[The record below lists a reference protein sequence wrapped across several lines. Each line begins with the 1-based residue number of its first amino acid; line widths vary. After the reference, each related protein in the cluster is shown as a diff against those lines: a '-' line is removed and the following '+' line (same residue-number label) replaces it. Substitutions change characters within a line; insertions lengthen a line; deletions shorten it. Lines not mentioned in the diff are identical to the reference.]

1 MATMVKVQPMHLNC
15 GDQIVIQNNVHT
27 VKYIDGPD
35 RIGTYDVN
43 VIDEIHKYLS
53 SNSDQS
59 VRINDDDKNNENGS
73 ESLIIKETSNK

>member
-43 VIDEIHKYLS
+43 VIDGNG
-53 SNSDQS
+53 NSHIELVTDM
-59 VRINDDDKNNENGS
+59 VT
-73 ESLIIKETSNK
+73 IIV

>member
-15 GDQIVIQNNVHT
+15 GDQIVLQNNVHT

-43 VIDEIHKYLS
+43 VIDEQGKSHIELVT
-53 SNSDQS
+53 DL
-59 VRINDDDKNNENGS
+59 VT
-73 ESLIIKETSNK
+73 IIV

>member
-35 RIGTYDVN
+35 RIGTYDVS
-43 VIDEIHKYLS
+43 VLDEMEILTL
-53 SNSDQS
+53 N
-59 VRINDDDKNNENGS
+59 
-73 ESLIIKETSNK
+73 L

>member
-43 VIDEIHKYLS
+43 VIDENG
-53 SNSDQS
+53 NSHIELVTDM
-59 VRINDDDKNNENGS
+59 VT
-73 ESLIIKETSNK
+73 IIV

>member
-15 GDQIVIQNNVHT
+15 GDLIVVHNNVHT

-43 VIDEIHKYLS
+43 VIDEHG
-53 SNSDQS
+53 NSHIELVTDM
-59 VRINDDDKNNENGS
+59 VT
-73 ESLIIKETSNK
+73 IIV

>member
-1 MATMVKVQPMHLNC
+1 MATLIKVQPMHLNC

-43 VIDEIHKYLS
+43 VIDE
-53 SNSDQS
+53 
-59 VRINDDDKNNENGS
+59 NGFS
-73 ESLIIKETSNK
+73 HIELVTDLVTIIM

>member
-35 RIGTYDVN
+35 RIGTYDVS
-43 VIDEIHKYLS
+43 VIDENG
-53 SNSDQS
+53 NSHIEL
-59 VRINDDDKNNENGS
+59 VTEMVT
-73 ESLIIKETSNK
+73 IIV

>member
-35 RIGTYDVN
+35 RIGTYDVS
-43 VIDEIHKYLS
+43 VIDENG
-53 SNSDQS
+53 NSHIELVTDM
-59 VRINDDDKNNENGS
+59 VT
-73 ESLIIKETSNK
+73 IIV

>member
-43 VIDEIHKYLS
+43 VIDNRG
-53 SNSDQS
+53 NSHIELVTDM
-59 VRINDDDKNNENGS
+59 VT
-73 ESLIIKETSNK
+73 IIV

>member
-1 MATMVKVQPMHLNC
+1 MATIVKVQPMHLNC

-43 VIDEIHKYLS
+43 VIDENG
-53 SNSDQS
+53 NSHIELVTDM
-59 VRINDDDKNNENGS
+59 VT
-73 ESLIIKETSNK
+73 IIV

>member
-43 VIDEIHKYLS
+43 VIDENG
-53 SNSDQS
+53 NSHIEL
-59 VRINDDDKNNENGS
+59 VTE
-73 ESLIIKETSNK
+73 LVTIIV

>member
-1 MATMVKVQPMHLNC
+1 MATLVKVQPMHLNC

-43 VIDEIHKYLS
+43 VIDG
-53 SNSDQS
+53 
-59 VRINDDDKNNENGS
+59 NGIS
-73 ESLIIKETSNK
+73 HIELVTDLVTIIM

>member
-15 GDQIVIQNNVHT
+15 GDQIVVNNNVHT

-43 VIDEIHKYLS
+43 VIDEQG
-53 SNSDQS
+53 NSHIELVTDL
-59 VRINDDDKNNENGS
+59 VT
-73 ESLIIKETSNK
+73 IIV

>member
-35 RIGTYDVN
+35 RIGTYDV
-43 VIDEIHKYLS
+43 
-53 SNSDQS
+53 S
-59 VRINDDDKNNENGS
+59 VLDENGNS
-73 ESLIIKETSNK
+73 HIELVTEMVTIIV

>member
-1 MATMVKVQPMHLNC
+1 MATLVKVQPMHLNC

-43 VIDEIHKYLS
+43 VIDE
-53 SNSDQS
+53 
-59 VRINDDDKNNENGS
+59 NGFS
-73 ESLIIKETSNK
+73 HIELVTDLVTIIM